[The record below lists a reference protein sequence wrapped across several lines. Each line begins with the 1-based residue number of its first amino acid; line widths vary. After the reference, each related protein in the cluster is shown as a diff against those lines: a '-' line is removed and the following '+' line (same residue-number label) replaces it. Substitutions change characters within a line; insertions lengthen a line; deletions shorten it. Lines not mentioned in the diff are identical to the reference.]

1 MTCHPQQ
8 PFPLNPS
15 FRPPTPLSHNQ
26 KEKIYKEFIA
36 SLKSDSQKNA
46 DEPKSETYHARKLAL
61 KYNLSLDRIK
71 AIVRLKALEYNTAAS
86 GTELQMKFLN
96 GMESA
101 MGISTG
107 QNDAISMKEALDVQ
121 QETEALYKTGRR
133 THWIMVDEENPADLM
148 VEQEELEKKK
158 MRDMR
163 AMKRREGTDHI
174 TRDAR
179 EGVRSRK
186 RVPANPKSERRDV
199 RPEIEFVD
207 VPGRVA
213 PKTPKQQ
220 A

>member
-1 MTCHPQQ
+1 MSLQ

-36 SLKSDSQKNA
+36 SLKSQSQKNGN
-46 DEPKSETYHARKLAL
+46 ETKSETYHARKVAL
-61 KYNLSLDRIK
+61 KYNISLDRVRAVI
-71 AIVRLKALEYNTAAS
+71 RLKALEYNIAAA
-86 GTELQMKFLN
+86 GTQLQMKFLN

-121 QETEALYKTGRR
+121 QETEALYKTGTK
-133 THWIMVDEENPADLM
+133 THWIMVDEENPADLQ

-158 MRDMR
+158 LRDQR
-163 AMKRREGTDHI
+163 AMKRREGTDDVK
-174 TRDAR
+174 RDVR
-179 EGVRSRK
+179 EGVRSRR
-186 RVPANPKSERRDV
+186 RVLANPKSERRDV

-207 VPGRVA
+207 VPGRLTPKA
-213 PKTPKQQ
+213 PKQ
-220 A
+220 ARK